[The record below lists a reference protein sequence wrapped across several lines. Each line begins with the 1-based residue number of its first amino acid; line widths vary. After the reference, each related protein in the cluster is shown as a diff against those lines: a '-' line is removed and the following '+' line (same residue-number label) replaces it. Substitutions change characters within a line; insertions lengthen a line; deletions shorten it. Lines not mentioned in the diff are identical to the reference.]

1 MNKLYSVLIISSAI
15 AFSNVSIAGEKHY
28 MGHPG
33 DGPQG
38 HMMEGKNHK
47 AGASTE
53 HVDKYGDGKHAKSKG
68 KHYMMEDGDA
78 GQGHMMKGEK
88 HPSN

>member
-1 MNKLYSVLIISSAI
+1 
-15 AFSNVSIAGEKHY
+15 
-28 MGHPG
+28 
-33 DGPQG
+33 
-38 HMMEGKNHK
+38 MMEGKNHK

-53 HVDKYGDGKHAKSKG
+53 HVDKYGDGKHAKPKG